1 MERAAPQRH
10 LTFLFADV
18 EGSTRL
24 AEQYATAGSVLARYH
39 ELVAEVSAPEGG
51 RVFERIGDG
60 AYVVFDDARSAV
72 AAAMELQSRVQRAD
86 WGEVGRLRVRV
97 AVASGVVEE
106 RDGRYFGRALFVAA
120 RIQSLARGGETFLGG
135 ETVAEL
141 AGALPRGTRLR
152 DLGEQRLRDVAQ
164 PEHVYSLVRGGR
176 RRAGE
181 APERAPADRAAE
193 QNPIRVLIVDD
204 HGVVR
209 RGLRG
214 FLELLDEI
222 DIVGEAENGAEA
234 VGAVSRLLPD
244 VVLMD
249 LQMPEM
255 DGIQATAAIRRE
267 HPDVAVVA
275 LTSFIE
281 EHKVAAALDA
291 GASGYLLKDAE
302 ADEVAS
308 AIRRAAGGEMH
319 LDAAVGRILTDRIR
333 GGETS

>member
-1 MERAAPQRH
+1 MEPAAPQRH

-39 ELVAEVSAPEGG
+39 ELVADVSAPHAG

-60 AYVVFDDARSAV
+60 AYVVFDGAPSAV
-72 AAAMELQSRVQRAD
+72 AAAVELQARVLGAD

-97 AVASGVVEE
+97 AVASGLVEE
-106 RDGRYFGRALFVAA
+106 RDERYFGRALFVAA

-141 AGALPRGTRLR
+141 AGALPKGTRLR

-181 APERAPADRAAE
+181 APARVPAEGAADE
-193 QNPIRVLIVDD
+193 HPIRVLIVDD

-234 VGAVSRLLPD
+234 VAAVSRLLPD

-255 DGIQATAAIRRE
+255 DGIQATAAIRQE
-267 HPDVAVVA
+267 HPDIAVVA

-281 EHKVAAALDA
+281 EHKVAAALEA

-302 ADEVAS
+302 ADEVAG
-308 AIRRAAGGEMH
+308 AIRRAARGEMH
-319 LDAAVGRILTDRIR
+319 LDPAVGRLLTDRIR
-333 GGETS
+333 SDAP